1 MMATVSESPTKPT
14 ALHTR
19 DLEAGHAHAG
29 PNAAHNVDH
38 KRPLNTWADV
48 RTEWQTGSRK
58 RVIRQY
64 VISLLVGLLVGGII
78 GMAIGLAVRYTVGK
92 H

>member
-1 MMATVSESPTKPT
+1 MATVSDSPMKPP
-14 ALHTR
+14 ARHTR
-19 DLEAGHAHAG
+19 DLEAGNAHAE
-29 PNAAHNVDH
+29 PNPMHNPNH
-38 KRPLNTWADV
+38 ERPLKTWADV

-64 VISLLVGLLVGGII
+64 AISLLIGFLVGGII
-78 GMAIGLAVRYTVGK
+78 GMAIGLAIRYTVGK